1 MTRAASVG
9 NTALQHHVKGL
20 AASLCLA
27 LFGLGAASAA
37 LAQSTT
43 APTASSSPTAQ
54 TVNKTAA
61 PQALAPKPS
70 LQANPA
76 LNSKPAWTD
85 LTPAQQQALKPLA
98 GNWASLSVESKRKWL
113 AISKSYPNLPP
124 SEQAKA
130 HSRMS
135 EWVSLSQQQR
145 TEARLNFAETKKL
158 PPQEKATQWQS
169 YQELSPEA
177 KKKLAAQAPATPAG
191 AAVVKPIPQ
200 KKLTEVPVTP
210 HTPTQGAKLSGANQS
225 VHQKTLLP
233 QAPAQAETAPKQ

>member
-1 MTRAASVG
+1 M
-9 NTALQHHVKGL
+9 
-20 AASLCLA
+20 
-27 LFGLGAASAA
+27 LGAVRPGRCISRAGPKHDGTYRIVVANGSDRQQDGCATGFGTQAQPAS
-37 LAQSTT
+37 Q
-43 APTASSSPTAQ
+43 PP
-54 TVNKTAA
+54 
-61 PQALAPKPS
+61 
-70 LQANPA
+70 